1 MPLLRQLPRWAWF
14 GTGVLAFIAGL
25 VNAIGYL
32 GFRHESI
39 SNMTG
44 NTSLLGI
51 ALGQA
56 NGGESLHWT
65 LAIAAFVFGTMLSGM
80 IVQQS
85 TLKLGRRYGAA
96 LALESLL
103 LFTAIPFLDAASS
116 IGLYLASI
124 AMGLQNGMV
133 SAYSGAIIRTTHVT
147 GIFTDLGIYLGH
159 LLRGLPVD
167 LLRLRVCVVVASTF
181 MLGSTVGALL
191 FDGMQGHAL
200 LVPAVLTGVCGLS
213 YGLYRQYSLARG
225 HGLAS
230 PDSGE

>member
-1 MPLLRQLPRWAWF
+1 MPWLRQLPRWAWF

-25 VNAIGYL
+25 VNAVGYL

-44 NTSLLGI
+44 NTSLLGV

-56 NGGESLHWT
+56 DGGEAMHWT
-65 LAIAAFVFGTMLSGM
+65 LAIAAFVLGTMLSGM

-85 TLKLGRRYGAA
+85 TLKLGRRYGVA
-96 LALESLL
+96 LMLESLL
-103 LFTAIPFLDAASS
+103 LFVAIPMLDASNS
-116 IGLYLASI
+116 TGLYLAST

-133 SAYSGAIIRTTHVT
+133 SAYSGALIRTTHVT

-167 LLRLRVCVVVASTF
+167 MLRLRVCVVVASTF
-181 MLGSTVGALL
+181 MLGSAFGALS
-191 FDGMQGHAL
+191 FAHMQQHAL
-200 LVPAVLTGVCGLS
+200 LIPALLTGACGLG
-213 YGLYRQYSLARG
+213 YGAYRQYSLA
-225 HGLAS
+225 
-230 PDSGE
+230 GER

>member
-1 MPLLRQLPRWAWF
+1 MPWLRQLPRWAWF

-25 VNAIGYL
+25 VNAAGYL

-51 ALGQA
+51 ALGKGDGSETA
-56 NGGESLHWT
+56 HWA
-65 LAIAAFVFGTMLSGM
+65 LAIGAFVLGTILSGM
-80 IVQQS
+80 LVQQS
-85 TLKLGRRYGAA
+85 TLKLGRRYGVA
-96 LALESLL
+96 LTLESLL
-103 LFTAIPFLDAASS
+103 LFAAIPFLDATNS

-147 GIFTDLGIYLGH
+147 GVFTDLGISLGH

-167 LLRLRVCVVVASTF
+167 MLRLCVCVVVAATF
-181 MLGSTVGALL
+181 LLGSAVGALL
-191 FDGMQGHAL
+191 FARLQEHAL
-200 LVPAVLTGVCGLS
+200 LIPAVLTGACGLG
-213 YGLYRQYSLARG
+213 YGVYRQYWRTREGRQQS
-225 HGLAS
+225 S
-230 PDSGE
+230 EST

>member
-1 MPLLRQLPRWAWF
+1 MPWLRQLPRWAWF

-25 VNAIGYL
+25 VNAVGYL

-44 NTSLLGI
+44 NTSLLGV

-56 NGGESLHWT
+56 DGGEAMHWT
-65 LAIAAFVFGTMLSGM
+65 LAIAAFVLGTMLSGM

-85 TLKLGRRYGAA
+85 TLKLGRRYGVA
-96 LALESLL
+96 LMLESLL
-103 LFTAIPFLDAASS
+103 LFAAVPFLDASNS
-116 IGLYLASI
+116 TGLYLAST

-133 SAYSGAIIRTTHVT
+133 SAYSGAVIRTTHVT

-167 LLRLRVCVVVASTF
+167 RLRLRVCVVVAATF
-181 MLGSTVGALL
+181 VLGSTAGALL
-191 FDGMQGHAL
+191 FVHMQEHAV
-200 LVPAVLTGVCGLS
+200 LVPAVLTGTCGLC
-213 YGLYRQYSLARG
+213 YGLYRQYSLIAE
-225 HGLAS
+225 S
-230 PDSGE
+230 

>member
-1 MPLLRQLPRWAWF
+1 MPWLRHLPRWAWF

-25 VNAIGYL
+25 VNAAGYL

-51 ALGQA
+51 ALARADGA
-56 NGGESLHWT
+56 EAAHWA
-65 LAIAAFVFGTMLSGM
+65 LAIAAFVLGTMLSGM

-85 TLKLGRRYGAA
+85 TLKLGRRYGVA
-96 LALESLL
+96 LILESLL
-103 LFTAIPFLDAASS
+103 LFTAIPFLDAANSM
-116 IGLYLASI
+116 GLYLAST

-147 GIFTDLGIYLGH
+147 GVFTDVGISLGH

-167 LLRLRVCVVVASTF
+167 VLRLRVCVLVATTF
-181 MLGSTVGALL
+181 TFGGVMGTLLFQRMQERALL
-191 FDGMQGHAL
+191 I
-200 LVPAVLTGVCGLS
+200 PAVLTGVCGLS
-213 YGLYRQYSLARG
+213 YGLYRQYCVTR
-225 HGLAS
+225 S
-230 PDSGE
+230 PEAA

>member
-1 MPLLRQLPRWAWF
+1 MPWLRQLPRWAWF

-25 VNAIGYL
+25 VNAAGYL

-51 ALGQA
+51 ALGKGD
-56 NGGESLHWT
+56 GGEIAHWT
-65 LAIAAFVFGTMLSGM
+65 LAIGAFVLGTMLSGM

-85 TLKLGRRYGAA
+85 TLKLGRRYGLA
-96 LALESLL
+96 LTLESLL
-103 LFTAIPFLDAASS
+103 LFMAIPFLDAANSS
-116 IGLYLASI
+116 GLYLASV

-147 GIFTDLGIYLGH
+147 GVFTDLGISLGH

-167 LLRLRVCVVVASTF
+167 ILRLCVCILVATAF
-181 MLGSTVGALL
+181 TLGGVTGTLL
-191 FDGMQGHAL
+191 FERMQEHAL
-200 LVPAVLTGVCGLS
+200 LVPAVLTGACGLG
-213 YGLYRQYSLARG
+213 YGCYRQYSLTRSSETA
-225 HGLAS
+225 
-230 PDSGE
+230 

>member
-1 MPLLRQLPRWAWF
+1 MPWLRQLPRWAWF
-14 GTGVLAFIAGL
+14 GTGLLAFIAGL
-25 VNAIGYL
+25 VNAVGYL

-51 ALGQA
+51 ALGKA
-56 NGGESLHWT
+56 DGVETAHWI
-65 LAIAAFVFGTMLSGM
+65 LAIGAFVLGTVLSGM

-85 TLKLGRRYGAA
+85 TLKLGRRYGVA
-96 LALESLL
+96 LTLEALLL
-103 LFTAIPFLDAASS
+103 LFAMPFLDASNS

-147 GIFTDLGIYLGH
+147 GVFTDLGIGLGH

-167 LLRLRVCVVVASTF
+167 MLRLCVCVLVATTF
-181 MLGSTVGALL
+181 LLGGTAGALL
-191 FDGMQGHAL
+191 FERMQEHAL
-200 LVPAVLTGVCGLS
+200 LIPAALTGACGLG
-213 YGLYRQYSLARG
+213 YGIYRQYSRTRG
-225 HGLAS
+225 IRQPS
-230 PDSGE
+230 ETT

>member
-1 MPLLRQLPRWAWF
+1 MPWLRQLPRWAWF

-25 VNAIGYL
+25 VNALGYL

-51 ALGQA
+51 ALGKA
-56 NGGESLHWT
+56 DSVETAHWAF
-65 LAIAAFVFGTMLSGM
+65 AIGAFVLGTVLSGM

-85 TLKLGRRYGAA
+85 TLKLGRRYGVA
-96 LALESLL
+96 LTLESLL
-103 LFTAIPFLDAASS
+103 LFFAIPFLDASNS
-116 IGLYLASI
+116 TGLYLASI

-147 GIFTDLGIYLGH
+147 GVFTDLGISLGH

-167 LLRLRVCVVVASTF
+167 MLRLCVCFAVATTF
-181 MLGSTVGALL
+181 LLGSAVGALL
-191 FDGMQGHAL
+191 FERMREHAL
-200 LVPAVLTGVCGLS
+200 LIPAALTGACGLG
-213 YGLYRQYSLARG
+213 YGVYRQYSLTRG
-225 HGLAS
+225 IRHEPSERA
-230 PDSGE
+230 